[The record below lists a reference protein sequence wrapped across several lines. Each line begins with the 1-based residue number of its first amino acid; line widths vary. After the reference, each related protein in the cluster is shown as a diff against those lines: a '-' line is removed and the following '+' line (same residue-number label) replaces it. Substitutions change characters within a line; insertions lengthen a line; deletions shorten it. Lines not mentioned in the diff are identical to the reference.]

1 VPGADGRV
9 YLIDP
14 TTGRSLAEP
23 FVPQFDR
30 DNQGTWLAPA
40 ILDPDTAIL
49 ADDVGRVRR
58 LVVKATHVPRLSE
71 DGARPLDSRIVTDP
85 ATTGAA
91 VLVATADGQV
101 RSLAGRDLSPVGA
114 WPLDASIAGPPV
126 GLDDGG
132 LAMDRA
138 GNVMAFGRDG
148 QKAWAIKLGA
158 EVVGAPR
165 VDGPSLVILTSDG
178 VLHLRARA
186 DGAPVDR
193 RPLGV
198 LPAGGPI
205 AAGSGAMIPVAPGT
219 IRPMVLGPQ

>member
-1 VPGADGRV
+1 M
-9 YLIDP
+9 IDP
-14 TTGRSLAEP
+14 ATGRSLAEP

-40 ILDPDTAIL
+40 ILDPETVVL

-58 LVVKATHVPRLSE
+58 LMVKTTPVPRLVVE
-71 DGARPLDSRIVTDP
+71 AERTLDSRVVASP

-91 VLVATADGQV
+91 VLVGTADGRV
-101 RSLAGRDLSPVGA
+101 RSLAGRDLSPIGA
-114 WPLDASIAGPPV
+114 WPLDASISGRPE
-126 GLDDGG
+126 GLPDGG
-132 LAMDRA
+132 FAMDRA
-138 GNVMAFGRDG
+138 GNVLAFGRDG

-158 EVVGAPR
+158 EVVGALR
-165 VDGPSLVILTSDG
+165 VLGQSVVILTSDG
-178 VLHLRARA
+178 VLHLRARG

-205 AAGSGAMIPVAPGT
+205 ATGATTMIPMAPGT
-219 IRPMVLGPQ
+219 VRPMALAAP